1 MIWYEHLYLGES
13 IPNKNAKIRRL
24 KWKISHRAFLGN
36 LYLIVLCRYG
46 TGLLEIIPARE
57 LKQKCYPRQNLY
69 VAGLAKGY
77 QEALETAAAIVADVY
92 KNTGGFGV
100 KSFFGQHKKAG
111 DGI

>member
-1 MIWYEHLYLGES
+1 MIWYENLYIGES
-13 IPNKNAKIRRL
+13 IPKKDAKIRRL
-24 KWKISHRAFLGN
+24 KWKINHNKCLTNAFI
-36 LYLIVLCRYG
+36 IVLCRCG
-46 TGLLEIIPARE
+46 TNLLEIIPARE